1 MIDRVAEHIGRT
13 LCEVPVG
20 FKWFVEGLIDGSYGF
35 CGEESAGASFLRKDG
50 TVWTTDKDGIV
61 MDLLACEVT
70 ARTGRDPAEVYEKL
84 KEMFGNPAYE
94 RIDAP
99 ATSEQKEA
107 LRGLSPD
114 MVTAKHLAGDPII
127 AKLTRAPG
135 NNEPMGGLKVVTEK
149 GWFAARPSGTEDIY
163 KVYAESFRGKEHLQ
177 SLQEDAQAIVNDA
190 FKAAGVR

>member
-1 MIDRVAEHIGRT
+1 
-13 LCEVPVG
+13 
-20 FKWFVEGLIDGSYGF
+20 
-35 CGEESAGASFLRKDG
+35 
-50 TVWTTDKDGIV
+50 

-149 GWFAARPSGTEDIY
+149 SWFAARPSGTEDIY